1 MSPFDKI
8 ESDLAELRALFSPT
22 TLYLSAK
29 QAEARY
35 GIHHKTLLN
44 RSQLEP
50 KHPGHIPS
58 LRLKGGRKKMFD
70 RRVLD
75 GLIQTTTNFEN

>member
-1 MSPFDKI
+1 MEPFDKI
-8 ESDLAELRALFSPT
+8 ESAVAELRALFSPRC
-22 TLYLSAK
+22 LYLSAK
-29 QAEARY
+29 QAEALY
-35 GIHHKTLLN
+35 GINHKTLLN

-50 KHPGHIPS
+50 KHPGHVPS

-75 GLIQTTTNFEN
+75 GLIQLSSIKK